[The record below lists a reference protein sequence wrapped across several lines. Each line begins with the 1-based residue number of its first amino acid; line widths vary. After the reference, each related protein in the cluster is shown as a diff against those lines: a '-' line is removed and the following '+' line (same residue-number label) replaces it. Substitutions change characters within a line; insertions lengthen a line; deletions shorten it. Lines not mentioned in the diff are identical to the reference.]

1 MYLYKLLWLSAFM
14 LFNTDGYSPRI
25 KGESGTGRGLYD
37 DNLFELSAS
46 NRSNIFG
53 RAVVDRCGPEFGF
66 GSCPPGICCSENV
79 CLDTIYIEASVLSVL
94 GMVRKRERPLC
105 STKLF
110 DRFWSWMRCEQKPCR
125 RVDGRHPTTKK

>member
-1 MYLYKLLWLSAFM
+1 MSLYKLLSLCVFM
-14 LFNTDGYSPRI
+14 LFNTEGYSSRI
-25 KGESGTGRGLYD
+25 KGESGTGRGLQD

-53 RAVVDRCGPEFGF
+53 RAVQDRCGPEFGF
-66 GSCPPGICCSENV
+66 SSCPPGVCCSEAV
-79 CLDTIYIEASVLSVL
+79 CLDTRYIEASLLSIL

-110 DRFWSWMRCEQKPCR
+110 DRFWSWMRCEQKP
-125 RVDGRHPTTKK
+125 